1 MATKTRGSATN
12 TKQSTTA
19 ELAHAVEKDTKPLQ
33 EFFTKFGNDWSMTLA
48 AALAYNLLTAIF
60 PIAVALIAI
69 AGLILGTLQP
79 NAQDQLIGAIQKAFP
94 SAINSGDLI
103 KTILQQL
110 AKASGFL
117 GIIAVLVAVFGGSR
131 LFILIEGCFDIIYR
145 VRPRTLIPQNIM
157 AIGMLLLFIV
167 LVPIMFFASSA
178 PAFVLSIL
186 QKTPLSLI
194 PGSPIIFGLGG
205 ILGSLLVSFV
215 LFEAIYIVVPNQRI
229 SFRNSW
235 RGAAFAAI
243 LMQIYLTLFPLYAA
257 RFLGGYVGQAGFA
270 VILLAFFYYFA
281 VILLLGAEVNA
292 YFSEG
297 VRPIP
302 NDLVTFVSTMA
313 GRLNRDFP
321 TAEAPSHQNAKPT
334 VSADK
339 AHIADTLKEERQVQ
353 EKNAQKQQR
362 IAVSNLSRDQARQKA
377 PRTQSPS
384 KLTTALEVIAG
395 SALAMIIE
403 LLRLRQKHR
412 P

>member
-1 MATKTRGSATN
+1 MAIKTREPATN
-12 TKQSTTA
+12 TKHHTTA
-19 ELAHAVEKDTKPLQ
+19 GLAHAVQKDTKSLQ

-69 AGLILGTLQP
+69 AGFILGTLDP
-79 NAQDQLIGAIQKAFP
+79 KAQDQLIAAVQNVFP
-94 SAINSGDLI
+94 TAINSADLI
-103 KTILQQL
+103 KTILRQL

-117 GIIAVLVAVFGGSR
+117 SIIAVLVAVFGGSR

-145 VRPRTLIPQNIM
+145 VRPRALISQNIM

-167 LVPIMFFASSA
+167 LVPIMIFASTG
-178 PAFVLSIL
+178 PALVLSIL
-186 QKTPLSLI
+186 QKTPLRLI
-194 PGSPIIFGLGG
+194 PGSPVIFGLGG

-235 RGAAFAAI
+235 RGAVFAAI
-243 LMQIYLTLFPLYAA
+243 LMQIYLTLFPLYASQ
-257 RFLGGYVGQAGFA
+257 FLGGYVGQAGFA

-281 VILLLGAEVNA
+281 VILLFGAEVNA
-292 YFSEG
+292 FFSEG

-321 TAEAPSHQNAKPT
+321 ADESASHQNPKPT
-334 VSADK
+334 IGADK
-339 AHIADTLKEERQVQ
+339 AHIANSLKQERQIE
-353 EKNAQKQQR
+353 EKNAQKQQH
-362 IAVSNLSRDQARQKA
+362 IAAANLSYDKETEKA
-377 PRTQSPS
+377 SQPQSPS
-384 KLTTALEVIAG
+384 KLTTALAVIAG
-395 SALAMIIE
+395 SALAMLIE
-403 LLRLRQKHR
+403 LLRLRQKH
-412 P
+412 PL

>member
-1 MATKTRGSATN
+1 MATKTRETTTGTKHHAT
-12 TKQSTTA
+12 SV
-19 ELAHAVEKDTKPLQ
+19 LAQAVKKDRKSLQ

-69 AGLILGTLQP
+69 AGFILGTLDP
-79 NAQDQLIGAIQKAFP
+79 HAQDQLIAAIQGAFP

-110 AKASGFL
+110 AKASGLL
-117 GIIAVLVAVFGGSR
+117 GTIAVLVAVFGGSR

-167 LVPIMFFASSA
+167 LVPIMFFASSG
-178 PAFVLSIL
+178 PALVLSIL
-186 QKTPLSLI
+186 QKTPLHLI
-194 PGSPIIFGLGG
+194 PGSGIIFGLGG
-205 ILGSLLVSFV
+205 ILSSLLVSFV

-235 RGAAFAAI
+235 RGAVFAAI

-257 RFLGGYVGQAGFA
+257 RFLVGYVVQACFA

-281 VILLLGAEVNA
+281 VILLIGAEVNA
-292 YFSEG
+292 FFSER

-302 NDLVTFVSTMA
+302 NDLVTFVSTMV

-321 TAEAPSHQNAKPT
+321 AAEASSHQNAKPT
-334 VSADK
+334 VSADN
-339 AHIADTLKEERQVQ
+339 AHI
-353 EKNAQKQQR
+353 
-362 IAVSNLSRDQARQKA
+362 
-377 PRTQSPS
+377 
-384 KLTTALEVIAG
+384 
-395 SALAMIIE
+395 
-403 LLRLRQKHR
+403 
-412 P
+412 